1 MVDILCPRPAN
12 GQMSIGAWPPQV
24 GERPRQFHAGAAEG
38 SGGLGAGDEV
48 AAVLVSLAQHH
59 GESDR

>member
-1 MVDILCPRPAN
+1 
-12 GQMSIGAWPPQV
+12 MSIGAWPPQV